1 MALSAHPAA
10 GGGGRAGK
18 EHLVPGIRERLVGGW
33 RLVSYTETSDGAEAS
48 HPLGD
53 NPLGTILYTP
63 DGYMSAQLAKPGPY
77 DGDQQPD
84 AYAIAYSGSYAVNE
98 QAGTVDHQLQVSV
111 IPGWVGSTQTRQVQF
126 PEPGTLMLT
135 AEGSPREG
143 ETTTIIWS
151 RQPPR

>member
-1 MALSAHPAA
+1 M
-10 GGGGRAGK
+10 
-18 EHLVPGIRERLVGGW
+18 PGIRERLVGGW
-33 RLVSYTETSDGAEAS
+33 RLVSYTETPFGGKAS

-63 DGYMSAQLAKPGPY
+63 DGYMSAQLARQGPY

-111 IPGWVGSTQTRQVQF
+111 IPDWV
-126 PEPGTLMLT
+126 
-135 AEGSPREG
+135 
-143 ETTTIIWS
+143 ETTTIVWQ